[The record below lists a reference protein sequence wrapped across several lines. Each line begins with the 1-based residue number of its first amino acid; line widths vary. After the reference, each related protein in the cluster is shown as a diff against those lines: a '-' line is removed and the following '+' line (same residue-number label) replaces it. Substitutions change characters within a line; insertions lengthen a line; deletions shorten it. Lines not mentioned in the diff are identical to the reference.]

1 MLDEP
6 MFTGRELHIELENR
20 DVGLLAGNR
29 VNGNILLNLTEPYE
43 TKQLNL
49 RLIGVEESSFDADKC
64 GRKEIINLAFTIAEW
79 PEYL

>member
-1 MLDEP
+1 
-6 MFTGRELHIELENR
+6 MFEGGELHIELENR
-20 DVGLLAGNR
+20 EVGLLAGNTI
-29 VNGNILLNLTEPYE
+29 NGNILLHLTEPYE

-64 GRKEIINLAFTIAEW
+64 GRKEIINLNFTIAEW